1 MYIFIINPIS
11 GKHSISN
18 TKRDIRRIMN
28 KHNKRFKIIETTQD
42 GSHEKDI
49 LHYKDH
55 KTAIFVPVGGD
66 GTVSTVINLLKDR
79 KPTIGI
85 VPSGSANSLARE
97 LNIPLTIP
105 EACEVIATS
114 KKTRN
119 LGALCVDDKRFILD
133 VDVGINALVMQD
145 TPRSSKRTWG
155 WLAYMKHAIHWIFSF
170 NSAKFHVTIDG
181 KEIYT
186 RATDV
191 MIANGGIVKYLLKR
205 IAGYNPSPK
214 PHFEVIFTKIRGKR
228 DYLRYLLSFILGSLN
243 KDPGIDVYRVDKEVT
258 IRCQR
263 PLPVQG
269 DGDIIGKVPVTVT
282 ILKNAVTV
290 IVPNT

>member
-1 MYIFIINPIS
+1 MAQLMNLHEFLDDFLERGSKASNRIYIQ
-11 GKHSISN
+11 
-18 TKRDIRRIMN
+18 TM
-28 KHNKRFKIIETTQD
+28 
-42 GSHEKDI
+42 
-49 LHYKDH
+49 
-55 KTAIFVPVGGD
+55 
-66 GTVSTVINLLKDR
+66 
-79 KPTIGI
+79 
-85 VPSGSANSLARE
+85 
-97 LNIPLTIP
+97 
-105 EACEVIATS
+105 VIAEGPVLNKVMDVLIPA
-114 KKTRN
+114 KKR
-119 LGALCVDDKRFILD
+119 GVDDKRFILD

-191 MIANGGIVKYLLKR
+191 MIANGGIVKFLLKR